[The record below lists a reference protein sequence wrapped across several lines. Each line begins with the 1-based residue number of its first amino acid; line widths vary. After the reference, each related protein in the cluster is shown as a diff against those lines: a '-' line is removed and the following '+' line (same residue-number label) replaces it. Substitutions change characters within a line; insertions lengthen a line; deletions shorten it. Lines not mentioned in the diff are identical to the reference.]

1 MKGKEKRGKEPRE
14 KKNGIGG
21 VWGKL
26 KRVGAPDREKLSGGN
41 GECLDRGNMREKAGK
56 KKEKKGKGK
65 IQKKKKSREIQEPLK
80 LRRAPKYARTRF
92 FVEVEPPQFPAA
104 DLRFSVLMW

>member
-1 MKGKEKRGKEPRE
+1 MSRPGKYERE
-14 KKNGIGG
+14 S
-21 VWGKL
+21 W
-26 KRVGAPDREKLSGGN
+26 
-41 GECLDRGNMREKAGK
+41 K
-56 KKEKKGKGK
+56 KKREEGKGK
-65 IQKKKKSREIQEPLK
+65 NQKKKKSRENQEPLK